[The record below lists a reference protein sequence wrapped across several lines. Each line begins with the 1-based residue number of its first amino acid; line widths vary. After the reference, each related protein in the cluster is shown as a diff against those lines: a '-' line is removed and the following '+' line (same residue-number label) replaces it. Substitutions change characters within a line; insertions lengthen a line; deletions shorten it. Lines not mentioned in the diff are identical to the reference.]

1 VSEPIG
7 VLVSVAVA
15 VLLAAFTAEL
25 AARWWIRRRSAYY
38 VHPPGLR
45 LLLHPHPEVFP
56 QLEPSVRFEINAV
69 GERGDE
75 LPRLPAGETLYRVL
89 VAGGSQPEGFFL
101 DQDTAWPG
109 ALHRLLQGPEQ
120 LKSLGATRVH
130 VGSIARSGIGS
141 ESLGLILERVLP
153 RYPRLQAIVIL
164 VGASDVLRWLEQGA
178 PPTPPVPATTSDVFR
193 CHPEHAFGWSPRRLA
208 LSEVAGRLRRR
219 WLRPVDVSERAGG
232 WIGRART
239 MRARAKVVRTGM
251 PDASPMLSHFEC
263 HFRRVLEMAR
273 GHADRVLVVR
283 QPWFNRDCTP
293 DEALLMWH
301 GGAGPA
307 WLQEVNTYF
316 SHDVLRRLMSQL
328 DAAASR
334 IAQDEGVEQLDLRR
348 VVEPNLENFYDFFHA
363 TPAGA
368 KIVAGAVGAA
378 LAGTPLARPVEWHAP
393 KRAS

>member
-1 VSEPIG
+1 MGVVVS
-7 VLVSVAVA
+7 VAVAVA
-15 VLLAAFTAEL
+15 VLLAAVTAEL
-25 AARWWIRRRSAYY
+25 VARWWIRRRTAYY

-45 LLLHPHPEVFP
+45 LLLHPHPDVFP

-69 GERGDE
+69 GERGDD
-75 LPRLPAGETLYRVL
+75 LPRLRAGETLYRVL
-89 VAGGSQPEGFFL
+89 VVGGSQPEGFFL

-109 ALHRLLQGPEQ
+109 ALHRLLQGPEP
-120 LKSLGATRVH
+120 LRSLGATKVH

-141 ESLGLILERVLP
+141 ESLGLILQRVLP

-178 PPTPPVPATTSDVFR
+178 PPTPPVPATTSDIFR
-193 CHPEHAFGWSPRRLA
+193 CHPEQSFGWSPRRLA

-239 MRARAKVVRTGM
+239 MRARAKVVRTAM
-251 PDASPMLSHFEC
+251 PDPSPMLSHFEC

-307 WLQEVNTYF
+307 WLQEVTTYF
-316 SHDVLRRLMSQL
+316 SHDVLRRLMGQL

-334 IAQDEGVEQLDLRR
+334 IAHDEGVEQLDLRR
-348 VVEPNLENFYDFFHA
+348 VVEPSLENFYDFFHA

-368 KIVAGAVGAA
+368 KTVAGAVGAA
-378 LAGTPLARPVEWHAP
+378 LVGTPLAQPVEWHAP

>member
-1 VSEPIG
+1 MTPVMAF
-7 VLVSVAVA
+7 AVA

-25 AARWWIRRRSAYY
+25 VARWWIRYRTAYY

-56 QLEPSVRFEINAV
+56 QLEPSVRFEINGV

-75 LPRLPAGETLYRVL
+75 LPRLRADETLYRVL
-89 VAGGSQPEGFFL
+89 VVGGSQPEGFFL

-109 ALHRLLQGPEQ
+109 ALHRLLQRPEH
-120 LKSLGATRVH
+120 LESLGASRVH

-141 ESLGLILERVLP
+141 ESLAQILERVLP

-164 VGASDVLRWLEQGA
+164 VGASDVLRWLELGA
-178 PPTPPVPATTSDVFR
+178 PPTPPAPASTSDIFR
-193 CHPEHAFGWSPRRLA
+193 CHPEQAFGWSPRRLA
-208 LSEVAGRLRRR
+208 LAEVAGRLRRR
-219 WLRPVDVSERAGG
+219 WVRPVDVSERAGG

-251 PDASPMLSHFEC
+251 PDPSPMLSHFER

-273 GHADRVLVVR
+273 GQADRVLVLR

-307 WLQEVNTYF
+307 WLQEVTTYF
-316 SHDVLRRLMSQL
+316 SHDVLRRLMGQL

-334 IAQDEGVEQLDLRR
+334 IAQDLDVEQLDLRR
-348 VVEPNLENFYDFFHA
+348 VVEPSLENYYDFFHA

-378 LAGTPLARPVEWHAP
+378 LVGAPLTRAVEWDAP

>member
-1 VSEPIG
+1 MTPVIA
-7 VLVSVAVA
+7 VAVA

-25 AARWWIRRRSAYY
+25 VARWWIRHHTAYY

-45 LLLHPHPEVFP
+45 MLLHPHPGVFP
-56 QLEPSVRFEINAV
+56 QLEPSVRFEINSV

-75 LPRLPAGETLYRVL
+75 LPRLRGDEALYRVL
-89 VAGGSQPEGFFL
+89 VVGGSQPEGFFL

-109 ALHRLLQGPEQ
+109 ALHRLLQTPDHSN
-120 LKSLGATRVH
+120 SLGASRVH

-141 ESLGLILERVLP
+141 EALAQILERVLP

-178 PPTPPVPATTSDVFR
+178 PPTPPVPASTSDIFR
-193 CHPEHAFGWSPRRLA
+193 CHPEQAFGWSPRRLA
-208 LSEVAGRLRRR
+208 LVEIAGRLRRR
-219 WLRPVDVSERAGG
+219 WLRPIDVSERAGG

-251 PDASPMLSHFEC
+251 PDPAPMLSHFER
-263 HFRRVLEMAR
+263 HFRRVVEMAR
-273 GHADRVLVVR
+273 GQADRVLVVR

-307 WLQEVNTYF
+307 WLQEVTTYF
-316 SHDVLRRLMSQL
+316 SHDVLRRLMGQL

-348 VVEPNLENFYDFFHA
+348 VVEPSLENYYDFFHA

-368 KIVAGAVGAA
+368 RIVAGAVGAA
-378 LAGTPLARPVEWHAP
+378 LVGAPLTRAVEWDAP

>member
-1 VSEPIG
+1 MG
-7 VLVSVAVA
+7 VVVSVAVA
-15 VLLAAFTAEL
+15 VLLAAVTAEL
-25 AARWWIRRRSAYY
+25 VARWWIRRRTAYY

-45 LLLHPHPEVFP
+45 LLLHPHPDVFP

-69 GERGDE
+69 GERGDD
-75 LPRLPAGETLYRVL
+75 LPRLRAGETLYRVL
-89 VAGGSQPEGFFL
+89 VVGGSQPEGFFL

-109 ALHRLLQGPEQ
+109 ALHRLLQGPEP
-120 LKSLGATRVH
+120 LRSLGATKVH

-141 ESLGLILERVLP
+141 ESLGLILQRVLP

-178 PPTPPVPATTSDVFR
+178 PPTPPVPATTSDIFR
-193 CHPEHAFGWSPRRLA
+193 CHPEQSFGWSPRRLA

-239 MRARAKVVRTGM
+239 MRARAKVVRTAM
-251 PDASPMLSHFEC
+251 PDPSPMLSHFEC

-307 WLQEVNTYF
+307 WLQEVTTYF
-316 SHDVLRRLMSQL
+316 SHDVLRRLMGQL

-334 IAQDEGVEQLDLRR
+334 IAHDEGVEQLDLRR
-348 VVEPNLENFYDFFHA
+348 VVEPSLENFYDFFHA

-368 KIVAGAVGAA
+368 KTVAGAVGAA
-378 LAGTPLARPVEWHAP
+378 LVGTPLAQPVEWHAP

>member
-1 VSEPIG
+1 MG
-7 VLVSVAVA
+7 VVVAVAVA
-15 VLLAAFTAEL
+15 VLLAAVTAEL
-25 AARWWIRRRSAYY
+25 VARWWIRRRTAYY

-45 LLLHPHPEVFP
+45 LLLHPHPHVFP

-69 GERGDE
+69 GERGDD
-75 LPRLPAGETLYRVL
+75 LPRLRAGETLYRVL
-89 VAGGSQPEGFFL
+89 VVGGSQPEGFFL

-109 ALHRLLQGPEQ
+109 ALHRLLQGPEP
-120 LKSLGATRVH
+120 LRSLGATKVH

-141 ESLGLILERVLP
+141 ESLGLILQRVLP

-178 PPTPPVPATTSDVFR
+178 PPTPPVPATTSDIFR
-193 CHPEHAFGWSPRRLA
+193 CHPEQSFGWSPRRLA

-239 MRARAKVVRTGM
+239 MRARAKVVRTAM
-251 PDASPMLSHFEC
+251 PDPSPMLSHFEC

-307 WLQEVNTYF
+307 WLQEVTTYF
-316 SHDVLRRLMSQL
+316 SHDVLRRLMGQL

-334 IAQDEGVEQLDLRR
+334 IAHDEGVEQLDLRR
-348 VVEPNLENFYDFFHA
+348 VVEPSLENFYDFFHA

-368 KIVAGAVGAA
+368 KTVAGAVGAA
-378 LAGTPLARPVEWHAP
+378 LVGTPLAQPVEWHAP